1 MRARAI
7 AALGVAAYA
16 VFLVATMPASVFAP
30 RAMSASRGALALSD
44 AHGTAWNGSAH
55 AVVSTTG
62 GAIAFDEVRW
72 RFLPERLAS
81 GRIAFAISA
90 AGAGANGHA
99 TLERG
104 WSDWSLHALEARIE
118 ATAASAALPWM
129 APWRPEGIVTL
140 AAPDLKW
147 SGNEARGALQ
157 AEWRGAAV
165 ALSPVHPLG
174 SYRLEAQGDGG
185 PMKISLATIEGPL
198 RVTGRGTFNPPSRAS
213 FSGEARA
220 EGEAA
225 RTLDPLLDLM
235 GPRRADGARSL
246 ELQLN

>member
-1 MRARAI
+1 MRARSI
-7 AALGVAAYA
+7 AALGAAAYA
-16 VFLVATMPASVFAP
+16 LFLVATMPASVLAP
-30 RAMSASRGALALSD
+30 RAMAASRGALSLTE

-81 GRIAFAISA
+81 GRIAFAVSA

-104 WSDWSLHALEARIE
+104 WSDWSLRALEARIE

-129 APWRPEGIVTL
+129 APWRPEGIVSVTS
-140 AAPDLKW
+140 PDLKW
-147 SGNEARGALQ
+147 TGDEARGAMQ
-157 AEWRGAAV
+157 AEWRAAAV

-174 SYRLEAQGDGG
+174 SYRLEARGDGG
-185 PMKISLATIEGPL
+185 PMNLTVTTLEGPL
-198 RVTGRGTFNPPSRAS
+198 RVTGHGTFSPPSRAS

-220 EGEAA
+220 EGDAA
-225 RTLDPLLDLM
+225 RSLDALLDLM

-246 ELQLN
+246 ELRLN